1 MTKWAGPW
9 SNCRAHRK
17 KEIVILERAV
27 FPEVIKYLRRSICNL
42 SIFKIRA
49 LKRDKLIIF
58 AVIWLEGYTCFQ
70 MALNFA
76 PNTYRTSL
84 WDVFHYFFLQICRIQ
99 FDHPSLLHIWHPMAS
114 LYFQK
119 PCLPQGT
126 KALSPKTLKIIDCSF
141 QSELVFILSFTYK
154 AIRC

>member
-1 MTKWAGPW
+1 M
-9 SNCRAHRK
+9 
-17 KEIVILERAV
+17 L
-27 FPEVIKYLRRSICNL
+27 PEVLKYLRCSICNL
-42 SIFKIRA
+42 SIIFKIRA

-76 PNTYRTSL
+76 PNTSKTSL
-84 WDVFHYFFLQICRIQ
+84 WNEFHYFFLQICRIQ
-99 FDHPSLLHIWHPMAS
+99 FNHPSLLHIWHPMAS

-119 PCLPQGT
+119 SCLPQGT
-126 KALSPKTLKIIDCSF
+126 KALSPKTLKIIDCSL